1 MAHKFQWGVSGLFL
15 VLCGAGALADVVIEG
30 VSGESRKNVEAHLTL
45 SREPCDAPEWKIRRL
60 YAQADDEI
68 RKALE
73 VYGYYGADLIKT
85 LELTGECWSAQFNID
100 PGSPVSLQTVTVEIR
115 GPGQQDER
123 FKALMARNPLQTG
136 APLDH
141 IQYER
146 YKKEIADL
154 AARRGYLDGSYLTS
168 RIRVDPDRLTAD
180 ITLIFLTGERYR
192 FGPVIID
199 QEVVDSQLIE
209 RFVDFT
215 EGMPYDTE
223 RLTSLHEALL
233 ISDYFD
239 TLDIRTAP
247 RKEPNRDVQVTIRGT
262 ESRAR
267 TFTGGI
273 GFGTDTGPKLRAG
286 YRNRRRNKA
295 GHQSGVSASISPV
308 ISEIGLNY
316 RLPLEYPKAEWLN
329 FDTGYRY
336 EDTDTSRS
344 KQAKFGIKRL
354 QNRRGTSWLETDF
367 VEIAYEDFDVGDT
380 SGTSFLLVPGISW
393 AQVVTAGPPRP
404 SRGHRLNVQ
413 FSGTAKAIGSS
424 VSFLQVDVVGKLI
437 RPLWSSARIIAR
449 SEGGLTTTNNFSDM
463 PASRRYF
470 AGGDFSVRGYDYQ
483 SLGPKDNDG
492 LVIGGENLLTGS
504 LELDQSVADK
514 WSVALFADAGNAFDD
529 FDDINLKFGVGAGL
543 RWYSP
548 LGPIRL
554 DLAIPLAD
562 DAPDSFR
569 IHITL
574 GPDL

>member
-1 MAHKFQWGVSGLFL
+1 MPLELRWVALAL
-15 VLCGAGALADVVIEG
+15 LLINGAEGALADVAIEG
-30 VSGESRKNVEAHLTL
+30 VTGDVRKNVAAHLAL

-60 YAQADDEI
+60 FSQANDEI
-68 RKALE
+68 HKALE
-73 VYGYYGADLIKT
+73 VYGYYRGKVVKT
-85 LELTGECWSAQFNID
+85 LKLDEDCWSAEFNID
-100 PGSPVSLQTVTVEIR
+100 PGTAVSLRTVTVEIR

-123 FKALMARNPLQTG
+123 FKALMVRNPLQTG
-136 APLDH
+136 QPLEH
-141 IQYER
+141 VKYER

-154 AARRGYLDGSYLTS
+154 ATRRGYLDGSYLTN
-168 RIRVDPDRLTAD
+168 RISVDPDQLTAD
-180 ITLIFLTGERYR
+180 ITLIFMSGERYQ

-199 QEVVDSQLIE
+199 QDVVNSQLIE
-209 RFVDFT
+209 RFIDFN
-215 EGMPYDTE
+215 EGMPYDAE
-223 RLTSLHEALL
+223 RLTKLHEALL
-233 ISDYFD
+233 ISDYFN
-239 TLDIRTAP
+239 TLDIRTVP
-247 RKEPNRDVQVTIRGT
+247 RKEPIRDVQVTIRGT

-267 TFTGGI
+267 TFTSGI
-273 GFGTDTGPKLRAG
+273 GFGTDTGPKVRAG

-295 GHQSGVSASISPV
+295 GHQSGISASISPV

-316 RLPLEYPKAEWLN
+316 RLPLENPRAEWLN

-354 QNRRGTSWLETDF
+354 QLRGARWLETEFID
-367 VEIAYEDFDVGDT
+367 IAYEDYDVGDT

-393 AQVVTAGPPRP
+393 SQTVTTGPPRP
-404 SRGHRLNVQ
+404 RRGHRLNLQV
-413 FSGTAKAIGSS
+413 SGTAEEIGSS
-424 VSFLQVDVVGKLI
+424 VSFFQADVLGKLI

-449 SEGGLTTTNNFSDM
+449 SEAGYTLTSNFNDM
-463 PASRRYF
+463 PVSRRYF

-483 SLGPKDNDG
+483 SLGPKDSDG
-492 LVIGGENLLTGS
+492 LVIGGKNLLTGS
-504 LELDQSVADK
+504 VELDQRFAEK
-514 WSVALFADAGNAFDD
+514 WSVAVFADAGNAFDD
-529 FDDINLKFGVGAGL
+529 FDAINLKFGLGAGL

-554 DLAIPLAD
+554 DLAFPLAD